1 MINGTLIF
9 TVAVGGTS
17 LICCVVAIQSK
28 YRRQNR
34 RSPPDSFGSNTADVF
49 GIGDGS
55 HFGGSGGHHSA
66 SDHSNGSGDSGSSVT
81 PVEGVIA
88 EEEVVVMEAV
98 AAAAINDAPP
108 LARVYVLCRCHA
120 GF

>member
-1 MINGTLIF
+1 MFSALAMEAISAGA
-9 TVAVGGTS
+9 VATIPH
-17 LICCVVAIQSK
+17 LTIPMA
-28 YRRQNR
+28 
-34 RSPPDSFGSNTADVF
+34 P
-49 GIGDGS
+49 GIPVLP
-55 HFGGSGGHHSA
+55 
-66 SDHSNGSGDSGSSVT
+66 VT